1 MPAGSRSTRLTLRTR
16 KDQIIQILEETK
28 EHADPTA
35 TVAPNGKHAMGFGE
49 AGEPAMGLLLSDAR
63 GCSSAVNR
71 PESELDWERAQVT

>member
-49 AGEPAMGLLLSDAR
+49 AREPATVSFCQTLG
-63 GCSSAVNR
+63 GEGGSSAVNR
-71 PESELDWERAQVT
+71 AEI